1 MKASSFIHTLKGNG
15 INTCYGVPDSLLKS
29 FCAYVADHPQE
40 VRNLTAANEGNAI
53 GLACGH
59 YLATGR
65 PALVYM
71 QNSGQGNTVNPLLS
85 LMDEEVYRIPVLLLI
100 GWRGEPGIKDEPQ
113 HAKQGQVTLSLL
125 ETMGIEFSILA
136 EDETEATQQIQTAC
150 AYLKQKSKP
159 YALIARKNSFDTYK
173 LQQQAPH
180 LADLSREQAICTV
193 AGHASQ
199 DDIFIASTGHISRE
213 LYEYRA
219 NHQQTHSSDFLTV
232 GGMGHASSIALGIAL
247 SRPERR
253 VICMDGDGAFLMHMG
268 AAAIIGN
275 TAATNL
281 RHIVFNNSAHDSV
294 GGQPTVAGNINIE
307 QIAIGCGYK
316 AYFKAR
322 TEAELHELMPT
333 FLATSG
339 PVMLEVCVSC
349 GARSDLGRP
358 KEKPAE
364 NKQSFMHFAEE
375 GQAHVYPGALAELQ
389 NIINQR
395 RWKKLLVFS
404 TAARLKTL
412 GEQFSGLLSN
422 CQVDYY
428 IDITPNPEAKNVTIA
443 CNTISGNYDA
453 IIALGGGSV
462 IDFAKLY
469 RAASDN
475 NLDLEDYFR
484 SPGVIIRKT
493 PLVAIP
499 TTAGTGS
506 EATRFAVVYI
516 NGEKYSLDAASV
528 TPDYA
533 LADANLLSGSP
544 QYLKASCGMDALAQ
558 AIEGYWA
565 CGATPDSDKDALEA
579 IRLCCSSLRDFVTT
593 ESPKASEDMMRAS
606 YLAGK
611 CISVTRTTAAHA
623 LSYKFTQFYGIPH
636 GHAVALSLP
645 GLTELHYK
653 AAKPGSTLQQ
663 KMHNLISLLG
673 ADSNNIRQWF
683 HNLYDSIGL
692 QYRLGDMG
700 INSTDAIVNGVNV
713 ERLSNN
719 PLPLTPEDMH
729 ALF

>member
-1 MKASSFIHTLKGNG
+1 MRAQSFIQTLKRHG
-15 INTCYGVPDSLLKS
+15 IDTCYGVPDSLLKS

-85 LMDEEVYRIPVLLLI
+85 LMDEAVYRIPVLLLI
-100 GWRGEPGIKDEPQ
+100 GWRGEPGVKDEPQ

-125 ETMGIEFSILA
+125 ETMGIEYTILSDDDA
-136 EDETEATQQIQTAC
+136 EATQQIQTAC
-150 AYLKQKSKP
+150 SYLKQHSKP
-159 YALIARKNSFDTYK
+159 YALIAKKNTFETYK
-173 LQQQAPH
+173 LQQPAPH
-180 LADLSREQAICTV
+180 LTDLSREQAIHTV
-193 AGHASQ
+193 VGHASH
-199 DDIFIASTGHISRE
+199 DDIFIATTGHISRE
-213 LYEYRA
+213 LYEYRTA
-219 NHQQTHSSDFLTV
+219 CNQSHGSDFLTV

-247 SRPERR
+247 KRPERR

-275 TAATNL
+275 ASATNL
-281 RHIVFNNSAHDSV
+281 RHVIFNNSAHDSV
-294 GGQPTVAGNINIE
+294 GGQPTVAGTINIE
-307 QIAIGCGYK
+307 KITIGCGYK
-316 AYFKAR
+316 AYFKAHS
-322 TEAELHELMPT
+322 EAELHELMPT
-333 FLATSG
+333 FLSTPG
-339 PVMLEVCVSC
+339 PAMLEVCVSC

-375 GQAHVYPGALAELQ
+375 GQAYVYPGAVNELQ
-389 NIINQR
+389 NIIKQR
-395 RWKKLLVFS
+395 QWQKLLVFS
-404 TAARLKTL
+404 TKSRLKSL
-412 GEQFSGLLSN
+412 GEQFATLTSD
-422 CQVDYY
+422 CQTDFYT
-428 IDITPNPEAKNVTIA
+428 DITPNPEAKDVTTA
-443 CNTISGNYDA
+443 CNTIVGNYDA

-469 RAASDN
+469 RAATDN
-475 NLDLEDYFR
+475 NIDLEDYFR
-484 SPGVIIRKT
+484 SPGTIIRKT

-516 NGEKYSLDAASV
+516 NGEKYSLDAAAV

-565 CGATPDSDKDALEA
+565 CGATTDSDNNALEA
-579 IRLCCSSLRDFVTT
+579 IRLCCSSLREFVSS
-593 ESPKASEDMMRAS
+593 ESPKAKEEMMKAS

-653 AAKPGSTLQQ
+653 AAKPESLLQK
-663 KMHNLISLLG
+663 KMCNLISLLG
-673 ADSNNIRQWF
+673 ADAHNIRKWF
-683 HNLYDSIGL
+683 HKLYDAIGL
-692 QYRLGDMG
+692 QYQLSDMG
-700 INSTDAIVNGVNV
+700 ITSTDAIVNGVNV

-719 PLPLTPEDMH
+719 PLPLTPDDMH

>member
-1 MKASSFIHTLKGNG
+1 M
-15 INTCYGVPDSLLKS
+15 
-29 FCAYVADHPQE
+29 
-40 VRNLTAANEGNAI
+40 
-53 GLACGH
+53 
-59 YLATGR
+59 
-65 PALVYM
+65 
-71 QNSGQGNTVNPLLS
+71 
-85 LMDEEVYRIPVLLLI
+85 
-100 GWRGEPGIKDEPQ
+100 
-113 HAKQGQVTLSLL
+113 
-125 ETMGIEFSILA
+125 
-136 EDETEATQQIQTAC
+136 
-150 AYLKQKSKP
+150 
-159 YALIARKNSFDTYK
+159 
-173 LQQQAPH
+173 
-180 LADLSREQAICTV
+180 
-193 AGHASQ
+193 
-199 DDIFIASTGHISRE
+199 
-213 LYEYRA
+213 
-219 NHQQTHSSDFLTV
+219 
-232 GGMGHASSIALGIAL
+232 
-247 SRPERR
+247 
-253 VICMDGDGAFLMHMG
+253 
-268 AAAIIGN
+268 
-275 TAATNL
+275 
-281 RHIVFNNSAHDSV
+281 
-294 GGQPTVAGNINIE
+294 GGQPTVAGNLNIE

-322 TEAELHELMPT
+322 TEAELSELMPT

-358 KEKPAE
+358 KENPAE

-375 GQAHVYPGALAELQ
+375 GQAHVYPGALAKLQ

-395 RWKKLLVFS
+395 QWKKLLVFS

-428 IDITPNPEAKNVTIA
+428 TDITPNPEAKNVTIA
-443 CNTISGNYDA
+443 YNTISGNYDA

-469 RAASDN
+469 RAATDSQIE
-475 NLDLEDYFR
+475 LEDYFL
-484 SPGVIIRKT
+484 SPSSLIRKT

-533 LADANLLSGSP
+533 LVP

-579 IRLCCSSLRDFVTT
+579 IRLCCGSLRDFVTT
-593 ESPKASEDMMRAS
+593 ESPKANEDMMRAS

-645 GLTELHYK
+645 GLTELHYN
-653 AAKPGSTLQQ
+653 AAKPGSRLHAKMNTLVS
-663 KMHNLISLLG
+663 ILG
-673 ADSNNIRQWF
+673 ADTRCIRRWF
-683 HNLYDSIGL
+683 HDLYEAIGL
-692 QYRLGDMG
+692 QYNLSGMG